1 MIEFIGFTFL
11 AIGVATIAALVVRAV
26 LACAQSARIFAAPD
40 DPETWP

>member
-11 AIGVATIAALVVRAV
+11 AIGVATIAALIV
-26 LACAQSARIFAAPD
+26 RIFAAPD